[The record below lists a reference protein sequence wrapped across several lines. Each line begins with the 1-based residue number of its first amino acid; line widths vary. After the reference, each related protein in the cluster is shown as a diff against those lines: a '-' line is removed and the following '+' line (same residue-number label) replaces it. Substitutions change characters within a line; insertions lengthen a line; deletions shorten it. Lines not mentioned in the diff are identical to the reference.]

1 MTGRLSVYLWGR
13 CRTNRFLPI
22 GVSLFPLGG
31 LKPVAPTAQVI
42 QPPPAPRRRP
52 LKAGWMAET
61 SSPGRLRGECT

>member
-1 MTGRLSVYLWGR
+1 MTGRLSVYLSGR

-42 QPPPAPRRRP
+42 QPPPV
-52 LKAGWMAET
+52 KV
-61 SSPGRLRGECT
+61 